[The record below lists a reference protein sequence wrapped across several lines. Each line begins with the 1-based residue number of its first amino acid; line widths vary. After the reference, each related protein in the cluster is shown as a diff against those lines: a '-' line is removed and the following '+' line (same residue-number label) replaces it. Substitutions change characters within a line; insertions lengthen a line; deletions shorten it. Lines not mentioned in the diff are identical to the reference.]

1 MNALPEATTQ
11 FKIYFEKEKD
21 YIISNFAYMTEQ
33 ERINF
38 WNTKRKYWQNV
49 MQRKALTPTFV

>member
-38 WNTKRKYWQNV
+38 WNTKRK
-49 MQRKALTPTFV
+49 